1 MTQNECEK
9 ILNQMFDEI
18 DLYFWDEDI
27 EKPLIPIKAF
37 PFKNFDKPSLGYWFE
52 VKHIPVMPRQ
62 IEMGQHSM
70 NEWKGIMQI
79 NICVY
84 KDITAR
90 RITHKDKDVEFYIE
104 NAYAK
109 IAEVMKR
116 GVIKDRVHI
125 VKVGKSSAID
135 NSDYYSVPISIEWYA
150 NLSN

>member
-1 MTQNECEK
+1 MTQIDCEK
-9 ILNQMFDEI
+9 TLNKMFDEI
-18 DLYFWDEDI
+18 DLYFWKEDE
-27 EKPLIPIKAF
+27 KQSVKAYPL
-37 PFKNFDKPSLGYWFE
+37 KNFLKPKCGYWYE
-52 VKHIPVMPRQ
+52 VKHIPTQPRQ

-84 KDITAR
+84 KDITSR
-90 RITHKDKDVEFYIE
+90 RTTHNDYDVDFYVN
-104 NAYAK
+104 NAYAT

-125 VKVGKSSAID
+125 VKVGKTSAID
-135 NSDYYSVPISIEWYA
+135 NDDYYSIPVSIEWYA